1 MKIRCPHCN
10 LGIEVVDDQSLT
22 DEVTC
27 PACGSSF
34 SLGQFESTKI
44 EETPGRKTLG
54 HFVLNERL
62 GAGAFGTVWQARD
75 LELDRKVA
83 IKIPRKEQLAF
94 EEVEWF
100 LREARAAAQLKHPNI
115 VSVHEVGRADDTVYI
130 VSDYVQG
137 VTLADWLT
145 GHQPTQRESAEL
157 CATIA
162 EALHHAHEAGVVH
175 RDLKPGNIMMD
186 AEHAPHI
193 MDFGLAKREV
203 GEITMTADG
212 RVLGT
217 PAYMSPEQARGEA
230 HQADRR
236 TDVYS
241 LGVVLFQLLTGEMP
255 FRGNPRMLIMQVIN
269 EEPPSP
275 RKLNHRIPRDLE
287 TICLKA
293 ISKEPSRRYQTA
305 QEMADD
311 LRHWLNGEPILARP
325 VSRLERAWRWMK
337 RNPRIAALSAVVAL
351 LLVGVVITAMGF
363 MVAQRNAARA
373 SALAALNATFD
384 QGLGQTDWDAGHVS
398 ELKDLAAQIEDLNAD
413 QGRTAKDRLYERF
426 AAVIGERIRQPKL
439 DAEQVEQIREL
450 LKLLELRAANTAA
463 DLQASLAQR
472 LSVWEPVLDLKA
484 PFGKWQDV
492 FDERLVGASSDTLV
506 SKFPPDVQSLPVIAT
521 KVSSPGNV
529 QLEAVF
535 DASWKT
541 ASEIGLTL
549 SRAGDA
555 SNRRGYSFTLTA
567 IGTQT
572 AAKAPGP
579 SSENQSSRLV
589 RTWNVPNDSFASVAF
604 SPDGA
609 LLAATSSDNTVK
621 VWDVASGAE
630 RFSHPVHY
638 SSLHLVH
645 PPLFFLS
652 DGRTLLTC
660 GPSETERPTD
670 SERKYVQMINIE
682 TGHTEKSGGME
693 SGFSHAVSSVAR
705 SADGSYLAVGLV
717 FVGKILL
724 WDVGNKRTIRELPGH
739 KGGVRDLWFYPDGK
753 RLVSSGVADRQ
764 MIAWDLSSGKE
775 LFRVPHEREVNCVAV
790 CLDGLTLASATAG
803 EGLVRLWDAT
813 TGKQVG
819 QVELT
824 QPQYGPPVDFS
835 PTGNLLATSFDKQN
849 IRLWDTKTLL
859 PVATL
864 KGHTAEVVSVAFSPD
879 GKLLASVSMDSTVR
893 LWNAS
898 RRVIADQAP
907 ATNDKPDESQPSRL
921 LHTLQDPA
929 TPAGKGIAAQSAW
942 HVAFSPDGSL
952 LASDGVDNKV
962 ILWDVQTGKQ
972 RATCE
977 ANDVVNS
984 LFFSADGRQLFAI
997 PYNERACLIDTETG
1011 ARVEITLPQP
1021 AYSAVLS
1028 PDGETLAYSRMDAPG
1043 EVVVWSIQDKGTR
1056 WNLSGHKAFVIRLAF
1071 FPDGKRL
1078 ASGGR
1083 DGLVIVWDLLTG
1095 KEVFRVDHGGAVG
1108 SLAVSPDGCV
1118 LASGGVTKERSVKLW
1133 DAKSGQSKGALH
1145 IDAGNCLA
1153 LVFSPDAR
1161 RLATEYQQSHI
1172 RLWDMA
1178 TLKPTLTLA
1187 AQPHARSDLAFSP
1200 DGKVLASACG
1210 NGLIELWDVRRAILP
1225 KTAPASAIVESDKS
1239 RSSRLLWRVSGHSDE
1254 PTALAYSPDGSLVA
1268 SGSKDRIVKIW
1279 DAGTGKLSG
1288 AFTANEYLHSLFFL
1302 PDSQQLMAVRNSN
1315 TPSVIDTKTATS
1327 VDITLPEY
1335 AGCTAAIS
1343 PDGRTLAYA
1352 KLYDSKTIVI
1362 WNMQEKTPTR
1372 QFSGHQER
1380 VKSLVFFPDGK
1391 RFASASLDDGEVIVW
1406 DLSSGDKLF
1415 RLQHVDGRAARLAIS
1430 PDGGTLVSSG
1440 DGRRV
1445 CLWDT
1450 MTGQKK
1456 GTVDVQDWCEAV
1468 AFSPDGRTLATAFDL
1483 KRVRLWDTTTWQP
1496 TITLDAYPS
1505 FLKYVV
1511 FSPNGALL
1519 VAARKDG
1526 SVEMWDVRRGRLADQ
1541 PKAQTPGRPTEY
1553 RLQLLRNGTV
1563 LRESV
1568 LKAADLSDGPLRLAA
1583 TRDGERLSV
1592 RVNDLPAIAFD
1603 DLFPISGAEQ
1613 QVALHWPNGV
1623 GLERLRVSRQ
1633 AMPEVASR
1641 LQMGDEAFA
1650 NAQYEQALEHYREQ
1664 ARTSAGTTA
1673 AQEAR
1678 FKAALCLSSL
1688 GREDEA
1694 VRRFDQLAIES
1705 GDRWP
1710 VRAACQLWLIHAKN
1724 GELDR
1729 ADTLFQDISGRVKF
1743 EQLAALIPMEHRQ
1756 QIVDAYHKRNAY
1768 QGGMGNLLRY
1778 NPTVVRDWER
1788 VLLLESYLGEPNAVT
1803 QKRLLR
1809 ACRMNGN
1816 TERALEIGKQIL
1828 DSGGTGLD
1836 IGDIEEYCWMLRL
1849 AGRLDEALN
1858 VMNGYLFQDQDQGI
1872 YCAKYVR
1879 LLVDR
1884 AKIFA
1889 KMNQPEAAS
1898 QDLNEILR
1906 LLPGDKLDLNHMTDA
1921 RGMLGFLHEDQG
1933 DTAGATKH
1941 WQEGLA
1947 PAMDILRKK
1956 RESHGTLTRIA
1967 IFYSLTGNTS
1977 DELADLILKSGFG
1990 DSSEDS
1996 PIVITLKALE
2006 SAGNKRQVLGS
2017 ILRGMWQGEQRR
2029 QRARQLCFEDMTLP
2043 DRYRFPVVAAFTE
2056 AVYQFALPEKRSA
2069 DQEAL
2074 TAKLV
2079 EDFYEA
2085 AFRTGTFNKDMV
2097 VQLTLAWQGVTDFTG
2112 WEGLK
2117 KSLADQPAL
2126 RGPLAYVIA
2135 HRFLRL
2141 GKRTEAA
2148 AIFQTALEDAPPD
2161 SNLRRLA
2168 QSDLNSLKP

>member
-10 LGIEVVDDQSLT
+10 LGIEVVEDQSLT

-27 PACGSSF
+27 PSCGNSF
-34 SLGQFESTKI
+34 SLGQFESTRI

-145 GHQPTQRESAEL
+145 GRQPTQRESAEL

-241 LGVVLFQLLTGEMP
+241 LGVVLYKLLTGELP
-255 FRGNPRMLIMQVIN
+255 YRGNPRMLIMQVIN

-293 ISKEPSRRYQTA
+293 MSKEPSRRYQTA
-305 QEMADD
+305 REMAED
-311 LRHWLNGEPILARP
+311 LQRWLNGEPILSRP

-337 RNPRIAALSAVVAL
+337 RNPRIASLSAVVAL

-384 QGLGQTDWDAGHVS
+384 QSLGQADWDADHVS
-398 ELKDLAAQIEDLNAD
+398 KLKDLAAQIGDLNSD
-413 QGRTAKDRLYERF
+413 QGRTAKNRLYERF
-426 AAVIGERIRQPKL
+426 AAVIGECIRQPKL
-439 DAEQVEQIREL
+439 DAEEVEQIRNL
-450 LKLLELRAANTAA
+450 LKLLEPHSASTAN
-463 DLQASLAQR
+463 DLEASLAQR
-472 LSVWEPVLDLKA
+472 LSVWEPVLDLKP
-484 PFGKWQDV
+484 PFDKWKDV
-492 FDERLVGASSDTLV
+492 FDERLVEESGDKLV
-506 SKFPPDVQSLPVIAT
+506 SKFPPDVQSPSIIET
-521 KVSSPGNV
+521 KVGSPGNV

-535 DASWKT
+535 DESWKA

-549 SRAGDA
+549 SPAGEGGVKG
-555 SNRRGYSFTLTA
+555 GYSFTLTA
-567 IGTQT
+567 ADAQR
-572 AAKAPGP
+572 AAKTLVSFP
-579 SSENQSSRLV
+579 ENQSARLV
-589 RTWNVPNDSFASVAF
+589 RTWNMPNDRFASVAF
-604 SPDGA
+604 SPDGT
-609 LLAATSSDNTVK
+609 LVGATSSDNTVK
-621 VWDVASGAE
+621 VWDVATGVE
-630 RFSHPVHY
+630 RFSHPVHFR
-638 SSLHLVH
+638 SRVDVH
-645 PPLFFLS
+645 PPLFILS
-652 DGRTLLTC
+652 DGATLVTY
-660 GPSETERPTD
+660 GPSENRKPTD
-670 SERKYVQMINIE
+670 NEEKCLQAINIE
-682 TGHTEKSGGME
+682 TGHTETLGGME
-693 SGFSHAVSSVAR
+693 AGISHKVSCVVRSPDAR
-705 SADGSYLAVGLV
+705 SIAVGV
-717 FVGKILL
+717 VSVGKILF
-724 WDVGNKRTIRELPGH
+724 WDVGNKRVTGELSGH
-739 KGGVRDLWFYPDGK
+739 KGGVRDLAFYPHGR
-753 RLVSSGVADRQ
+753 RLVSAGEDRQ
-764 MIAWDLSSGKE
+764 MIVWDLPSHKE
-775 LFRVPHEREVNCVAV
+775 LFRVPHTREVNCVAV
-790 CLDGLTLASATAG
+790 SPGGTTLGSATAG
-803 EGLVRLWDAT
+803 EGIIRFWDAA
-813 TGKQVG
+813 TGEARG
-819 QVELT
+819 QIDLVFRGH
-824 QPQYGPPVDFS
+824 YCPPLAYS
-835 PTGNLLATSFDKQN
+835 PTGDVLATSYEKQD
-849 IRLWDTKTLL
+849 IRLWDTETLL
-859 PVATL
+859 PIATL
-864 KGHTAEVVSVAFSPD
+864 KGHTARVESLEFSLD
-879 GKLLASVSMDSTVR
+879 GELLASAARDGTVR

-898 RRVIADQAP
+898 RRVIAEQAP
-907 ATNDKPDESQPSRL
+907 AANDKPDESQPSRL
-921 LHTLQDPA
+921 LRTLHDSAPP
-929 TPAGKGIAAQSAW
+929 TNKGDLNQSGQLVAW
-942 HVAFSPDGSL
+942 SPDGSL
-952 LASDGVDNKV
+952 LASDGVDKNV
-962 ILWDVQTGKQ
+962 ILWDVETGER
-972 RATCE
+972 RATYE
-977 ANDVVNS
+977 TNDIVHS
-984 LFFSADGRQLFAI
+984 LFFSADQQQLMAVPFQPDVSVIDVRTGTAI
-997 PYNERACLIDTETG
+997 SM
-1011 ARVEITLPQP
+1011 TLPEQP
-1021 AYSAVLS
+1021 RLAALSAKGDTLVYSGKSTPAEL
-1028 PDGETLAYSRMDAPG
+1028 
-1043 EVVVWSIQDKGTR
+1043 VVWNVQDKSVR
-1056 WNLSGHKAFVIRLAF
+1056 WRLSGHTDQIATLSF

-1078 ASGGR
+1078 ASGGKDR
-1083 DGLVIVWDLLTG
+1083 AVVVWDLTTG
-1095 KEVFRVDHGGAVG
+1095 KEVYRVDHGGRVRCV
-1108 SLAVSPDGCV
+1108 AVSPDGQT
-1118 LASGGVTKERSVKLW
+1118 LASTGDGGVKLW
-1133 DAKSGQSKGALH
+1133 DAANGNEKGELPGVDYCVPIA
-1145 IDAGNCLA
+1145 
-1153 LVFSPDAR
+1153 FSPDGSTA
-1161 RLATEYQQSHI
+1161 ATEFQSSRI

-1178 TLKPTLTLA
+1178 TLKPTLTLIDK
-1187 AQPHARSDLAFSP
+1187 PHARRDLAFSP

-1210 NGLIELWDVRRAILP
+1210 DGLIELWDVRRGILP
-1225 KTAPASAIVESDKS
+1225 KTAPASASVESDKS
-1239 RSSRLLWRVSGHSDE
+1239 QSSRLLWRVSGHSDE
-1254 PTALAYSPDGSLVA
+1254 VLALASSPDGSLVA
-1268 SGSKDRIVKIW
+1268 SSSKDHAVKTW
-1279 DAGTGKLSG
+1279 DADTGKLRNEF
-1288 AFTANEYLHSLFFL
+1288 AATAKTIVHSLFFL
-1302 PDSQQLMAVRNSN
+1302 PHSQQLVAVAYTNH
-1315 TPSVIDTKTATS
+1315 SVQIETETGAT
-1327 VDITLPEY
+1327 VEFKFPHAAY
-1335 AGCTAAIS
+1335 RAAIS
-1343 PDGRTLAYA
+1343 TDGRTLAYV
-1352 KLYDSKTIVI
+1352 LQNDKTRIEVCDVQTQTATCGI
-1362 WNMQEKTPTR
+1362 A
-1372 QFSGHQER
+1372 GHKAQIEC
-1380 VKSLVFFPDGK
+1380 LAFFPGGK
-1391 RFASASLDDGEVIVW
+1391 KLASGGDDNDVIVW
-1406 DLSSGDKLF
+1406 DLSNGTELF
-1415 RLQHVDGRAARLAIS
+1415 HVDHGGRVRCVAVS
-1430 PDGGTLVSSG
+1430 PDGHTLATAG
-1440 DGRRV
+1440 DGNLR
-1445 CLWDT
+1445 LWDAT
-1450 MTGQKK
+1450 NGEVTDGL
-1456 GTVDVQDWCEAV
+1456 DVGGWCNAL
-1468 AFSPDGRTLATAFDL
+1468 AFSPDGLTLAVHSRTSNIQ
-1483 KRVRLWDTTTWQP
+1483 LWDTATRKP
-1496 TITLDAYPS
+1496 TITLAAHTQGVYE
-1505 FLKYVV
+1505 LA
-1511 FSPNGALL
+1511 FSPDGERLA
-1519 VAARKDG
+1519 AARIGG
-1526 SVEMWDVRRGRLADQ
+1526 SIEMWDVRRGVLAEQ
-1541 PKAQTPGRPTEY
+1541 PNAQPPRCPTEF
-1553 RLQLLRNGTV
+1553 RLQLLRNDAT

-1568 LKAADLSDGPLRLAA
+1568 LTAGDLADGPLQLAA

-1603 DLFPISGAEQ
+1603 DLFPLAAAEQ
-1613 QVALHWPNGV
+1613 QVALCWPNGV
-1623 GLERLRVSRQ
+1623 GLQRLRVLRQ
-1633 AMPEVASR
+1633 ALPQVASR

-1694 VRRFDQLAIES
+1694 VKKLDLLAGET

-1729 ADTLFQDISGRVKF
+1729 ADAIFQNISGRVKF
-1743 EQLAALIPMEHRQ
+1743 DQLAALIPAEHRQ
-1756 QIVDAYHKRNAY
+1756 QIVEAYHKRNAY

-1788 VLLLESYLGEPNAVT
+1788 VLLLESFLGQPNAVT

-1816 TERALEIGKQIL
+1816 VERALEIGKQIL
-1828 DSGGTGLD
+1828 DADGTDLD

-1858 VMNGYLFQDQDQGI
+1858 VMNGYLFEDQDQGI
-1872 YCAKYVR
+1872 YCAKYLR

-1921 RGMLGFLHEDQG
+1921 RGMLGFLHEDQR

-2017 ILRGMWQGEQRR
+2017 ILRRMWQGEQSR

-2056 AVYQFALPEKRSA
+2056 SVYQFALPEKRSA
-2069 DQEAL
+2069 DQETL

-2085 AFRTGTFNKDMV
+2085 AFRTGTFNKDML
-2097 VQLTLAWQGVTDFTG
+2097 VQLTLAWKGVTDFTG

-2117 KSLADQPAL
+2117 QSLADQPAL
-2126 RGPLAYVIA
+2126 CGPLAYVVA
-2135 HRFLRL
+2135 HRCLRL

-2148 AIFQTALEDAPPD
+2148 AIFQAALEDAPPD
-2161 SNLRRLA
+2161 SSLRRLA
-2168 QSDLNSLKP
+2168 RAELERLEKE